1 MSQVTRITLV
11 RHGETEWN
19 VSGRWQGHADAPLT
33 IHGQTQAR
41 ALGERFRDATFD
53 ACYTSDLGRAVHTS
67 KLIADPSAMDFEIDE
82 RLRERGLGIMQ
93 GLTTTEMLDQCP
105 DVYESF
111 RNNGPD
117 YLIPEGESF
126 RQFNERCVNAIE
138 DFSIRHSG
146 KSILVVTHGGVLG
159 AIFRHVI
166 GLSLD
171 SPRRYAL
178 LNCSVNVIEKKDGD
192 WSLLHW
198 GDVSHLP
205 EGESLDDA

>member
-41 ALGERFRDATFD
+41 DLGERFRGITFD

-93 GLTTTEMLDQCP
+93 GLTTAEMLDQCP

>member
-93 GLTTTEMLDQCP
+93 GFTTAEMLDQCP

-138 DFSIRHSG
+138 EFSIRHSG

-178 LNCSVNVIEKKDGD
+178 LNCSVNVIEKKDGG

>member
-93 GLTTTEMLDQCP
+93 GLTTAEMLDQCP